1 MINKELGFSNNNKN
15 DLDILNEIN
24 DEFYKDFHRINYMYF
39 S

>member
-24 DEFYKDFHRINYMYF
+24 DKFYKDFH
-39 S
+39 